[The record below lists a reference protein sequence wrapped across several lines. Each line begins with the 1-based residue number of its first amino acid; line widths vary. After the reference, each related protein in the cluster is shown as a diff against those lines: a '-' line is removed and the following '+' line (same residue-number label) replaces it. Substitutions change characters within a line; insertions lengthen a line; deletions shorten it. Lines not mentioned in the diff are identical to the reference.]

1 MNEEY
6 MHQAL
11 KEAQKAYKQD
21 EVPVGVVIVKNNEII
36 SKAHNIKEKTNN
48 PCGHAEILA
57 IEKATKKIQ
66 DWRLED
72 CEMYV
77 TLEPCIMCAGAII
90 QSRIKKVYIG
100 ALDEKNGAVVSKLK
114 AFDDYK
120 FNHKVTYETKI
131 LEKECSDIVKDFFK
145 NLRKR

>member
-6 MHQAL
+6 MRIAL

-57 IEKATKKIQ
+57 IEKATKKIN
-66 DWRLED
+66 DWRLEN

-77 TLEPCIMCAGAII
+77 TLEPCMMCAGAII
-90 QSRIKKVYIG
+90 QARIKKIYIG
-100 ALDEKNGAVVSKLK
+100 AFDDKNGAIVSKLK
-114 AFDDYK
+114 AFDDYT
-120 FNHKVTYETKI
+120 FNHKVEYETRI
-131 LEKECSDIVKDFFK
+131 LEKECSEIVKEFFK

>member
-1 MNEEY
+1 MKEEY
-6 MHQAL
+6 MHLAL

-21 EVPVGVVIVKNNEII
+21 EVPVGVIIVKNNEII
-36 SKAHNIKEKTNN
+36 SKAHNIKEKTHN

-57 IEKATKKIQ
+57 IEKATKKIE

-114 AFDDYK
+114 AFDDYN
-120 FNHKVTYETKI
+120 FNHKVMYETKI